1 MGMTVD
7 ELKKEKIWV
16 CWKYVQKD
24 GKSTKKPCGADGGIT
39 GVNHAFRASWVTFE
53 EAQKAAEEKSLGG
66 VGFIIPKGTLR
77 RKSRMPKLRKSV
89 RRQRKMPQRRSAN
102 PQRRPHN

>member
-39 GVNHAFRASWVTFE
+39 GVNHAFRASWVTFK
-53 EAQKAAEEKSLGG
+53 EAQKAAEEKSFGG
-66 VGFIIPKGTLR
+66 VGFIIPKGMYFLDIDHRDDTDALAQLQIGI
-77 RKSRMPKLRKSV
+77 PQAGNA
-89 RRQRKMPQRRSAN
+89 RQD
-102 PQRRPHN
+102 RP